1 MAQFTRKTAAMVLE
15 NVVISHTP
23 PELRAAAVNLLFNLC
38 CLQGQV
44 LDLISNLISICFRY
58 FILLLI
64 VLGRFSL
71 IIVNLD
77 SFWYFWQLTAL

>member
-1 MAQFTRKTAAMVLE
+1 MVLE
-15 NVVISHTP
+15 NAVITP
-23 PELRAAAVNLLFNLC
+23 PELLASAVYLLFNLC